1 MAGGV
6 ALRAGQWRTLA
17 RSVMGS
23 AVRAASHF
31 WRSMQPDRSFPVRPR
46 TCRASPSMQQEPP
59 ASCLQW
65 QERW

>member
-6 ALRAGQWRTLA
+6 ALSAGQWRTLA

-31 WRSMQPDRSFPVRPR
+31 WRSMQPDRTFPVRPR
-46 TCRASPSMQQEPP
+46 TCRASPSMRKVPP
-59 ASCLQW
+59 H
-65 QERW
+65 